1 MGQLK
6 YFKEIEE
13 QRGISKRMLIEWRK
27 KGLKAIRLT
36 EGYATTDEWLDEW
49 LLEQVERNL
58 EENRPQVIPRKPIK
72 HKLRPAGQENKV
84 Y

>member
-1 MGQLK
+1 MGELK

-13 QRGISKRMLIEWRK
+13 ERKISKRLLIEWRK

-49 LLEQVERNL
+49 LRERA
-58 EENRPQVIPRKPIK
+58 ENDSEPSRPTAVPSRPIK